1 MCTWNRGKPPFISVS
16 ESTAEASGDV
26 RLGSKV
32 GVQEWAMTY
41 FGDVFVSKK

>member
-1 MCTWNRGKPPFISVS
+1 MHMEPRKA
-16 ESTAEASGDV
+16 AEASGDV

-32 GVQEWAMTY
+32 GVQEWAMNY